1 MNQIQLLIHCLGISA
16 TYRGYHYLSY
26 ALELVFR
33 DEDILLCI
41 GKSLYPPIAKKYNA
55 TPSSVERNLRTVIT
69 LCWEHGNRKFL
80 NSISAYPL
88 CHKPSIGEFID
99 ILVMYLKISH

>member
-1 MNQIQLLIHCLGISA
+1 MNQIQLLIHCLGINA
-16 TYRGYHYLSY
+16 TYKGYRYLSY

-33 DEDILLCI
+33 DEDILLNI
-41 GKSLYPPIAKKYNA
+41 GKFLYPPIAKRYSTA
-55 TPSSVERNLRTVIT
+55 PSNVERNLRTVIS

-88 CHKPSIGEFID
+88 CHKPSTGEFID
-99 ILVMYLKISH
+99 ILVMHLKNFH